1 VPPQKRQLSGA
12 ASGPNN
18 RKQDH
23 MGCVDHGRAAQ
34 RRKQIAFSG
43 RIILRQLFN
52 VLAAATL

>member
-1 VPPQKRQLSGA
+1 
-12 ASGPNN
+12 
-18 RKQDH
+18 

-34 RRKQIAFSG
+34 RRKQLAFSG